1 MEDVEKMKA
10 VEIEKIAKERRAL
23 EQRQKNL
30 QMVSQGTKREREEI
44 DALKREIS
52 KITQE
57 ANEKAEKS
65 RKENERLKAR
75 NQDLTQKNNE
85 L

>member
-75 NQDLTQKNNE
+75 N
-85 L
+85 

>member
-1 MEDVEKMKA
+1 
-10 VEIEKIAKERRAL
+10 
-23 EQRQKNL
+23 
-30 QMVSQGTKREREEI
+30 MVSQGTKREREEI

-75 NQDLTQKNNE
+75 N
-85 L
+85 